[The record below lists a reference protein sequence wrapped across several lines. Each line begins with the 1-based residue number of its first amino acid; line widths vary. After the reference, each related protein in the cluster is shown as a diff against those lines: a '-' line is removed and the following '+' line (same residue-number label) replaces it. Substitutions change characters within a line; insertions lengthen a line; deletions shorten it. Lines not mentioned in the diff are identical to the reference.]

1 MTLVR
6 ASRYI
11 ALAVFFLD
19 LPVPIYWLILHPLTN
34 FWRRHVRAAFW
45 IAGLGAWT
53 LGGIFVA
60 LDRHRLIAL
69 GAPSAP
75 MLAIGLLLILL
86 DVVLLLKA
94 DRDLGHSKLVGH
106 AELTGKL
113 ELSLRGMYSR
123 VRHPRYTG
131 MIAAVIGACLLAGSR
146 WAWECFLVWFAL
158 VMISI
163 LLEEREMRRRF
174 GDVYE
179 EYCRRVPRFLPL
191 RLRSRATTA
200 RQ

>member
-1 MTLVR
+1 MTRVR
-6 ASRYI
+6 AARYI
-11 ALAVFFLD
+11 ALVVFFLD
-19 LPVPIYWLILHPLTN
+19 LPVPIYWLILHPLTD
-34 FWRRHVRAAFW
+34 FWRRHVRVAFW

-53 LGGIFVA
+53 AGGVFVMA
-60 LDRHRLIAL
+60 ARQRLIAPGTL
-69 GAPSAP
+69 TAP
-75 MLAIGLLLILL
+75 MIAVALLLIGM

-113 ELSLRGMYSR
+113 ELSMRGMYSR

-146 WAWECFLVWFAL
+146 WAWECFFVWFAL

-174 GDVYE
+174 GNLYE

-191 RLRSRATTA
+191 RFR
-200 RQ
+200 

>member
-1 MTLVR
+1 MTRVR
-6 ASRYI
+6 VARYI
-11 ALAVFFLD
+11 ALVVFFLD
-19 LPVPIYWLILHPLTN
+19 LPVPVYWLILHPLTG

-45 IAGLGAWT
+45 IAGIGAWT
-53 LGGIFVA
+53 VGGAFVVFA
-60 LDRHRLIAL
+60 RSRLIAP
-69 GAPSAP
+69 GAPSILSVAGGVALIAADV
-75 MLAIGLLLILL
+75 MLLIR
-86 DVVLLLKA
+86 A

-113 ELSLRGMYSR
+113 ELSVRGMYSR

-131 MIAAVIGACLLAGSR
+131 MIAAVIGACLLAGTL
-146 WAWECFLVWFAL
+146 WAWECFGVWLAL

-179 EYCRRVPRFLPL
+179 EYCRRVPRFLPF
-191 RLRSRATTA
+191 
-200 RQ
+200 

>member
-1 MTLVR
+1 MTRVR
-6 ASRYI
+6 AARYI
-11 ALAVFFLD
+11 ALVVFFLD
-19 LPVPIYWLILHPLTN
+19 LPVPIYWLILHPLTD
-34 FWRRHVRAAFW
+34 FWRRHVRVAFW

-53 LGGIFVA
+53 LGGVFVVFE
-60 LDRHRLIAL
+60 RHRMIAP
-69 GAPSAP
+69 GRPSTPIIAV
-75 MLAIGLLLILL
+75 ALLLIGM

-94 DRDLGHSKLVGH
+94 DRDLGHSRLVGH

-113 ELSLRGMYSR
+113 ELSMRGMYSR

-146 WAWECFLVWFAL
+146 WAWECFFVWFAL

-179 EYCRRVPRFLPL
+179 EYCRCVPRFLPL
-191 RLRSRATTA
+191 RFR
-200 RQ
+200 